1 MYPTYIV
8 KFSEKIDF
16 GHYAVV
22 YEHTEGRYY
31 VGRYGID
38 ADDGSFEDLGVERSR
53 PLFKHP
59 STWRGHYSYNSYTS
73 HLVKPRRFNKI
84 IGDEGFPVQECF
96 FFDKKEFAEEFFAEL
111 LG

>member
-16 GHYAVV
+16 GHCAVV
-22 YEHTEGRYY
+22 YEHTEGRNY
-31 VGRYGID
+31 VGRYGIA
-38 ADDGSFEDLGVERSR
+38 ADDGSFEDLGVDRCD
-53 PLFKHP
+53 PTFAHP
-59 STWRGHYSYNSYTS
+59 KTWGNFSYNAYKNN
-73 HLVKPRRFNKI
+73 LGEPRRFNKI

-96 FFDKKEFAEEFFAEL
+96 FFDKKEFAEEFFSEL

>member
-16 GHYAVV
+16 GHCAVV
-22 YEHTEGRYY
+22 YEHTEGRNY
-31 VGRYGID
+31 VGRYGIA
-38 ADDGSFEDLGVERSR
+38 ADDGSFEDLGVERSGPVFMRR
-53 PLFKHP
+53 PYQ
-59 STWRGHYSYNSYTS
+59 GGYYSYKGYTNN
-73 HLVKPRRFNKI
+73 LVKPRRFNKI

-96 FFDKKEFAEEFFAEL
+96 FFDKKEFAEEFFSEL